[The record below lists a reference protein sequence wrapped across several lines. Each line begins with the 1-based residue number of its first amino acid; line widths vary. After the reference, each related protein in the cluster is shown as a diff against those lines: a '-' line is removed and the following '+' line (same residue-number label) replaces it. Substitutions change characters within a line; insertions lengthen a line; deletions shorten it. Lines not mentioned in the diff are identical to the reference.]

1 MEREHAGGGFYCH
14 PGIRRHKYS
23 TTLILIYKRK
33 SAGGGLRLSERTYSA
48 GKAVM
53 AKEWEVFVGKMELEK
68 RTIYMDRMK
77 YKAGTQIALEDDRN
91 LQDNKPD
98 IKRVSG

>member
-1 MEREHAGGGFYCH
+1 MPAEDFIVIPASGVINTPPLSYLYIKERAQGEAW
-14 PGIRRHKYS
+14 
-23 TTLILIYKRK
+23 
-33 SAGGGLRLSERTYSA
+33 RLSERTYSA

-77 YKAGTQIALEDDRN
+77 YKAGDADRA
-91 LQDNKPD
+91 
-98 IKRVSG
+98 GG